1 MRTRETRVLS
11 TNVPLLVLALL
22 AAAPPSLTSRLSA
35 LQDAFR
41 AEDARGVRESC
52 SGRTRVRVDLGA
64 LTAGAAT
71 YGAGQLEVVMKR
83 VFKERRTESFAM
95 APSGPTVDADAAYAT
110 AQWRHGED
118 AGSGDVRSDALTFV
132 LHREGDD
139 WRVVELRAS
148 R

>member
-1 MRTRETRVLS
+1 VLS

-22 AAAPPSLTSRLSA
+22 AAAPPALGSRLAA

-41 AEDARGVRESC
+41 GEDARAVRDSC
-52 SGRTRVRVDLGA
+52 SARTRVRVDLGP
-64 LTAGAAT
+64 LTAGAAS
-71 YGAGQLEVVMKR
+71 YGPGQLEVVMKR
-83 VFKERRTESFAM
+83 VFKERRTESFEL
-95 APSGPTVDADAAYAT
+95 APAGPTVDDDAAYAT

-118 AGSGDVRSDALTFV
+118 AGTGDVQSDALTFV
-132 LHREGDD
+132 LHREGAE